1 MKHARANTRSKTPE
15 FWLNARRMNMTQ
27 DVAYILAI
35 VIGGLIGGGMGVGFA
50 YWLNRSD
57 TF

>member
-1 MKHARANTRSKTPE
+1 
-15 FWLNARRMNMTQ
+15 MTQ

-50 YWLNRSD
+50 YWLTKPDN
-57 TF
+57 F